1 MCISSFTGCL
11 HFVQTVTSHALRRQF
26 MGVGEG
32 KIGDFILEKKEHKA
46 LVAVQVLLPLQQK
59 QKLERRAQAQGVS
72 VSALL
77 RGMITNPK
85 RSTEEIL
92 AREWVSVAL
101 QLRSLQSEGL
111 ETLELY
117 GILEQLKL
125 LIQRTTS
132 KIRTGSQ
139 DL

>member
-1 MCISSFTGCL
+1 MS
-11 HFVQTVTSHALRRQF
+11 
-26 MGVGEG
+26 VGEG
-32 KIGDFILEKKEHKA
+32 TIRNFIVEKKEHKA

-59 QKLERRAQAQGVS
+59 QKLERRAQAQGMS
-72 VSALL
+72 VSAFL

-92 AREWVSVAL
+92 AREWISVAL

-111 ETLELY
+111 EIPELY